1 MRNFLRRL
9 ILCGFEFKIYIYRR
23 VLSSNRPSGNY
34 KVVCPCL
41 FIGAGVIRTGNNVQ
55 FGYYPSPFFY
65 SGYSHFEARSPN
77 AVIEI
82 GDHTVLNN
90 RTVLISEGGGISI
103 GKDCLI
109 GTSLQI
115 YDTYF
120 HTTDPALRHKEVPKP
135 CRVIVG
141 DNVFIG
147 SDVTILKGVHIGN
160 NCVVGAGSVVTKSF
174 PDNLLIAGNPASKI
188 RNL

>member
-1 MRNFLRRL
+1 
-9 ILCGFEFKIYIYRR
+9 
-23 VLSSNRPSGNY
+23 
-34 KVVCPCL
+34 
-41 FIGAGVIRTGNNVQ
+41 
-55 FGYYPSPFFY
+55 
-65 SGYSHFEARSPN
+65 
-77 AVIEI
+77 
-82 GDHTVLNN
+82 VLNN

-115 YDTYF
+115 YDTDF